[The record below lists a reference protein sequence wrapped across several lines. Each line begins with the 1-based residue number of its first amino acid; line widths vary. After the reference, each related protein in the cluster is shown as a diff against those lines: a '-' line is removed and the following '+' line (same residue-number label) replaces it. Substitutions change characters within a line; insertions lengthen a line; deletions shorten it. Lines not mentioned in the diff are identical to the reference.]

1 MCDMISR
8 HGNAFK
14 PPSYYDLRIKLLN
27 QEVKSTNDALEK
39 HIKESKTT
47 DCTIMIDRW
56 TDH

>member
-1 MCDMISR
+1 MISR